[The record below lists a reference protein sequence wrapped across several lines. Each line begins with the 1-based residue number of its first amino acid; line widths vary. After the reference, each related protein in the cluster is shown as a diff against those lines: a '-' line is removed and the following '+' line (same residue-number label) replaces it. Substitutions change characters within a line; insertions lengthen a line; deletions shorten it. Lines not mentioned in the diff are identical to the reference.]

1 MSPVNYEVVRLP
13 GDAMKSIVQAREE
26 EEEEEAKYR
35 VGVHTLFKRETLLWL
50 QFVPGSL
57 SFFLSLFL
65 SFSLSLFHR
74 SNQKRKCVS

>member
-13 GDAMKSIVQAREE
+13 GDAMKSIVQAR

-65 SFSLSLFHR
+65 SLSLSLFHR